1 MENKTILEYLQ
12 NDDIAKLVG
21 EAFAEHIRDCA
32 ESLRKRKTGAQIQSA
47 VKALAAIPMENQ
59 NVARIWDTGEYLYV
73 MSPRT
78 VVRVRGNGIA
88 VEGSS
93 LPVLKAAEKLF
104 DTEQHAGETVSDI
117 DWPFFLA
124 EATIDFKKKKPWIG
138 LYREGAE
145 PYGYAVDAA
154 SLVPAL
160 TILCKPERVWTWGTE
175 RSRMM
180 RLENDSIA
188 VVTLLKKEEKKEGD
202 K

>member
-1 MENKTILEYLQ
+1 MENKTILEHLH
-12 NDDIAKLVG
+12 DAEIEGLWRL
-21 EAFAEHIRDCA
+21 AFDEYVQDCR
-32 ESLRKRKTGAQIQSA
+32 SSFGRKKTPAQIQSA
-47 VKALAAIPMENQ
+47 VKALMAIPLGNQ

-78 VVRVRGNGIA
+78 VVRAINRGPA
-88 VEGSS
+88 LQPSE

-124 EATIDFKKKKPWIG
+124 EATVDFKKKRTWIG

-160 TILCKPERVWTWGTE
+160 TILCKPERVWTWGTD

>member
-1 MENKTILEYLQ
+1 MENKTILEHLH
-12 NDDIAKLVG
+12 DAEIEGLWRL
-21 EAFAEHIRDCA
+21 AFDEYVQDCR
-32 ESLRKRKTGAQIQSA
+32 SSFGRKKTPAQIQSA
-47 VKALAAIPMENQ
+47 VKALMAIPLGDQ
-59 NVARIWDTGEYLYV
+59 NVARTWDTGEYRYV

-78 VVRVRGNGIA
+78 VVRVLGDKIA
-88 VEGSS
+88 LEGSS
-93 LPVLKAAEKLF
+93 LPVRKAVEAVF
-104 DTEQHAGETVSDI
+104 DTDQISGSTVSDI

-124 EATIDFKKKKPWIG
+124 EATADFKKKRTWIG
-138 LYREGAE
+138 LYREGVA
-145 PYGYAVDAA
+145 PYGYAADAA

>member
-12 NDDIAKLVG
+12 HNETEKLFG

-32 ESLRKRKTGAQIQSA
+32 ESLRKRKTGAQIMSA
-47 VKALAAIPMENQ
+47 AKALAAIPMENQ

-78 VVRVRGNGIA
+78 VVRVRGDGIA
-88 VEGSS
+88 LEGSN

-124 EATIDFKKKKPWIG
+124 EATADFKKKRTWIG

-160 TILCKPERVWTWGTE
+160 TILGQPERVWTWGLE
-175 RSRMM
+175 RSLMM
-180 RLENDSIA
+180 RLENDYVS
-188 VVTLLKKEEKKEGD
+188 VVTLLKKEEKEVKAA
-202 K
+202 

>member
-12 NDDIAKLVG
+12 HNETEKLFG

-47 VKALAAIPMENQ
+47 AKAIIAIPMERED
-59 NVARIWDTGEYLYV
+59 VARIWDTGEYLYV

-88 VEGSS
+88 LEGSS

-117 DWPFFLA
+117 DWAFFLA
-124 EATIDFKKKKPWIG
+124 EATTDFKKKKPWIG
-138 LYREGAE
+138 LYREGMA
-145 PYGYAVDAA
+145 PYGYAADAA